1 MPTFQSEGFEIAYEI
16 FGAGRPIVAVH
27 GFGSSAQVN
36 WVATG
41 WVDTLT
47 KAGYRVIALDN
58 RGHGQSQKIYDPAVY
73 GARDMARDVANLID
87 HLELGAVALI
97 GYSMGA
103 RISAFV
109 CLQNPE
115 KVECVIFGGLGANMP
130 TPTLDSEEIIEA
142 LNAPALSDVTHP
154 TGRQFRIFADHT
166 KSDRKAL
173 AACMA
178 GSRTPITV
186 EALGTIAVPALVA
199 VGSEDV
205 VGGDAQ
211 TLADMLPQGEALVIE
226 RRDHMRATGDPQFKR
241 GALDFLGRVYPASGD
256 GAQ

>member
-1 MPTFQSEGFEIAYEI
+1 MPTFESEGFEIAYEV
-16 FGAGRPIVAVH
+16 FGEGSPIVAVH
-27 GFGSSAQVN
+27 GFGSNINVN

-41 WVDTLT
+41 WVETLT
-47 KAGYRVIALDN
+47 KAGYQVVALDN
-58 RGHGQSQKIYDPAVY
+58 RGHGNSEKIYDPSVY
-73 GARDMARDVANLID
+73 GAPDMARDVANLID
-87 HLELGAVALI
+87 HLGFEKVALI

-115 KVECVIFGGLGANMP
+115 KVACAIFGGLGGNMVRP
-130 TPTLDSEEIIEA
+130 MPDSDEIIAA
-142 LNAPALSDVTHP
+142 LNAPTLGEVTHK

-166 KSDRKAL
+166 GSDRKAL

-178 GSRTPITV
+178 GSRTRIT
-186 EALGTIAVPALVA
+186 EDDIRAISVPVLVA

-211 TLADMLPQGEALVIE
+211 TLADMLEQGEALVIE
-226 RRDHMRATGDPQFKR
+226 RRDHMRATGDPQFKD
-241 GALDFLGRVYPASGD
+241 GALAFLSRVYPG
-256 GAQ
+256 